1 MGCRDRTIAEQ
12 EADLVIA
19 KKQAKLEEN
28 KDQIEGQR
36 MMDSALIVTRDGCQY
51 LIYKRRYIKGGIV
64 FSTHKGDCNNPIHI
78 FKNNNHE
85 TNSTSN
91 NIQ

>member
-19 KKQAKLEEN
+19 KKQAEIEVN
-28 KDQIEGQR
+28 KDQIEAQAL
-36 MMDSALIVTRDGCQY
+36 MNSALVVNRDGCQY
-51 LIYKRRYIKGGIV
+51 LVYKRRYIKGGIL

-78 FKNNNHE
+78 FK
-85 TNSTSN
+85 
-91 NIQ
+91 Q